1 MHLADQGAR
10 FDGRMADLRAELL
23 RWSFLFWIGQVA
35 AMAAL
40 LAFMLRGLPR

>member
-1 MHLADQGAR
+1 VRSEQNDPYGQ
-10 FDGRMADLRAELL
+10 
-23 RWSFLFWIGQVA
+23 WSFILWIGQVA

>member
-1 MHLADQGAR
+1 MAQGFAGLEVR
-10 FDGRMADLRAELL
+10 LL
-23 RWSFLFWIGQVA
+23 RWSFLFWVGQVA